1 MTLAHALAVV
11 LLTHFGVV
19 GAKLLVALF
28 AIDLG
33 ASPFEVGCA
42 YALFSLLPAV
52 MALAAGRWVD
62 RVGVGAPLIIG
73 CGTVAVSIGLLS
85 LTPGLWALYPAAV
98 VIGVGFLLYAIAGQ
112 SLVGA
117 VSDPDTRT
125 RNFSYYAL
133 AVSMGGVFA
142 RASTGV
148 AIDLGGHRAAAL
160 MLAAAPLLAFA
171 LVWWLRRRM
180 PQSASAR
187 TSRQRGSAADL
198 WRRPALRR
206 ALVAAA
212 VIESGNELFAL
223 FVPLYGTELGL
234 SATAIGFVL
243 AAYAAASFAV
253 RIALPLLVSRF
264 GEERVLCAALFG
276 ASLTGTAMIA
286 TGNPVALMALSAAF
300 GLTLGCGMPLT
311 MALTYARA
319 PEGRASEAIGLRQ
332 TVNKSI
338 EVAVPVGFG
347 AIAGAA
353 GVLPLALAMGVFLAG
368 GAAVIARDARR
379 RRPGEAQPSSD

>member
-1 MTLAHALAVV
+1 MTMVHAVAVV

-28 AIDLG
+28 ALDLG
-33 ASPFEVGCA
+33 ASPLEVGFV

-52 MALAAGRWVD
+52 LALTAGRWVD
-62 RVGVGAPLIIG
+62 RVGVRAPLTIG
-73 CGTVAVSIGLLS
+73 CGTVAVSIGALW

-117 VSDPDTRT
+117 VSDPTTRT

-148 AIDLGGHRAAAL
+148 AIDLAGHRAAAL
-160 MLAAAPLLAFA
+160 MLAAAPLAAFA
-171 LVWWLRRRM
+171 LVLWLRRRM
-180 PQSASAR
+180 PAAPPAHAARAS
-187 TSRQRGSAADL
+187 TSVADL
-198 WRRPALRR
+198 WRIPALRR
-206 ALVAAA
+206 ALIAAA

-223 FVPLYGTELGL
+223 FVPLYGTQLGL

-253 RIALPLLVSRF
+253 RIGLPALVSRF

-276 ASLTGTAMIA
+276 AAATGTAMIA
-286 TGNPVALMALSAAF
+286 TGNPGALMALSAAY

-319 PEGRASEAIGLRQ
+319 PQGRVAEAIGLRQ

-338 EVAVPVGFG
+338 EVAVPIGFG
-347 AIAGAA
+347 AIAGVA
-353 GVLPLALAMGVFLAG
+353 GVLPLAVAMGVFLAS

-379 RRPGEAQPSSD
+379 RPAPGQPSSD

>member
-1 MTLAHALAVV
+1 MTMTHAVIVV

-28 AIDLG
+28 ALDLG
-33 ASPFEVGCA
+33 ASPLEVGCA

-52 MALAAGRWVD
+52 LALTAGRWVD
-62 RVGVGAPLIIG
+62 RVGVRVPLIVG
-73 CGTVAVSIGLLS
+73 CSTVAVSIGLLS

-98 VIGVGFLLYAIAGQ
+98 AIGMGFLLYAIAGQ

-117 VSDPDTRT
+117 LSDAATRT

-160 MLAAAPLLAFA
+160 MLALAPLLAFA
-171 LVWWLRRRM
+171 LVWWVRTRM
-180 PQSASAR
+180 PPAPAAPSAR
-187 TSRQRGSAADL
+187 RSSSAADL
-198 WRRPALRR
+198 WRIPALRR
-206 ALVAAA
+206 ALIAAA

-253 RIALPLLVSRF
+253 RIALPALVSRF

-276 ASLTGTAMIA
+276 ASLTGSAMIA
-286 TGNPVALMALSAAF
+286 TGNPAALMALSAAF

-319 PEGRASEAIGLRQ
+319 PQGRVAEAIGLRQ

-347 AIAGAA
+347 ALA
-353 GVLPLALAMGVFLAG
+353 GVAGLLPLAVAMGVFLAS

-379 RRPGEAQPSSD
+379 RPAPGQPSSD